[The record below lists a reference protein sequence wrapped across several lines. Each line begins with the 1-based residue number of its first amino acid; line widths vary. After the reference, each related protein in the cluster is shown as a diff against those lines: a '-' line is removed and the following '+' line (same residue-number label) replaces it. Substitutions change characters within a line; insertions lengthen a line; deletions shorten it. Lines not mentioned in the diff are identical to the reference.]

1 MINEKA
7 TLFFRDGKKKIDYV
21 LAYEPG
27 DNEDVKKQQRRK
39 TFEKNLIEE
48 GLELEHEGK
57 EVWIYIKGKI

>member
-7 TLFFRDGKKKIDYV
+7 TLVFRDGKRKIDYV
-21 LAYEPG
+21 LAYEPE
-27 DNEDVKKQQRRK
+27 DNEDIKKEQRRN

-57 EVWIYIKGKI
+57 EVWI